1 MQRAIPRSWHR
12 SEILISL
19 AVLAIMLAYTYGL
32 FFVVPYPGLYFN
44 PTDGT
49 ILDIYNDLKSPS
61 AVSLQKGDV
70 IEQVGSIPFDDYL
83 KSPTVNLFDNLKR
96 GDIIDIIVQRG
107 DEHITVSWV
116 YPGFTKTGFLS
127 RFFNIWWLAYIFW
140 FIGMSTQLFMRPKDK
155 RWLLFLASSY
165 LTGLFIMFGN
175 ISAFHIWGGPALQRC
190 VAWLAMPIYLHFHWT
205 FPHSLRRIPRWLQ
218 ISFYGICCII
228 AAGELFLLMPK
239 RLYFLA
245 LILAFGG
252 SMLLLILHFIF
263 QPTHRREV
271 SFLAGAA
278 FTALFPVML
287 VSFIGSVGQT
297 PQIGPL
303 ALLVLP
309 VLPGAYFYILY
320 RSNLGIL
327 EIRTNRAI
335 SLNLFLI
342 LLGTVLMITV
352 GYLESL
358 VVSIEGILFI
368 TVVIALFTTFI
379 GALMF
384 PGFQAFVERRILGI
398 KLPNQSLS
406 ENYSARIITSDTLPG
421 LLKLLQEDVFPSL
434 LIRQYVFARN
444 LKTSAHVMLS
454 ENVTQD
460 QVREEALMELLASTS
475 TGSLLQSSKHGQPF
489 DWVHL
494 ILPLRFGSDLIGIW
508 LLGRRDPDDHYP
520 QAELPILQSL
530 ANQTAV
536 ALSNII
542 QTERLKAMYEAN
554 IDRYEQE
561 RLRLAHDLHDSVLNE
576 MAAILMKN
584 DSTLLSPEFEESYSG
599 LIGRVR
605 EIVSDL
611 RPPML
616 VYGLKFALDG
626 LADNLSERSHDT
638 VQIVSEVHADADGEW
653 RYPEIVENNIY
664 RIVQE
669 ACENASKYAHAESI
683 SINGELSSDKVDIK
697 VTDDG
702 IGFNTEISL
711 KLDDMLANKHFG
723 LAGMHERA
731 DLIGA
736 VIRIDSKPKLG
747 TQIQVLWEV
756 KNSI

>member
-1 MQRAIPRSWHR
+1 MQRAIPKSRRR

-19 AVLAIMLAYTYGL
+19 AVLALLLAYTYGL
-32 FFVVPYPGLYFN
+32 FFVVPYPGFYFN

-49 ILDIYNDLKSPS
+49 ILDIYDDLNSGS
-61 AVSLQKGDV
+61 TVSLQEDDV
-70 IEQVGSIPFDDYL
+70 IEQVGSTPFDNYL
-83 KSPTVNLFDNLKR
+83 KSSTVNLFDKLKR
-96 GDIIDIIVQRG
+96 GDVIDLIVRRG
-107 DEHITVSWV
+107 EEHLSVSWI

-140 FIGMSTQLFMRPKDK
+140 FVGMATQLFIRPKDK

-165 LTGLFIMFGN
+165 LTGLFIMFGA
-175 ISAFHIWGGPALQRC
+175 ISAFHMWWGPALQRC
-190 VAWLAMPIYLHFHWT
+190 VAWLTMPIYLHFHWI

-218 ISFYGICCII
+218 ISFYVVCCVM
-228 AAGELFLLMPK
+228 AVGELFLLMPK

-245 LILAFGG
+245 VILAFGG
-252 SMLLLILHFIF
+252 SILLLILHFIF
-263 QPTHRREV
+263 QPSHRREV

-303 ALLVLP
+303 TLLVLP
-309 VLPGAYFYILY
+309 VLPGAYFYVLY

-342 LLGTVLMITV
+342 LLGTALMIAV
-352 GYLESL
+352 GYLASL
-358 VVSIEGILFI
+358 VISIEELLFI
-368 TVVIALFTTFI
+368 TVVIALLTALI

-384 PGFQAFVERRILGI
+384 PGFQALVERRILGI
-398 KLPNQSLS
+398 KLPSQSLS

-421 LLKLLQEDVFPSL
+421 LLKLLREEVFPSL
-434 LIRQYVFARN
+434 LIRQYVFIRN
-444 LKTSAHVMLS
+444 LATSAQVLLS
-454 ENVTQD
+454 ENVTQEQIRD
-460 QVREEALMELLASTS
+460 AALMELLASAS
-475 TGSLLQSSKHGQPF
+475 TGSLLQPSKLGQPF

-494 ILPLRFGSDLIGIW
+494 MLPLRFGSTLIGVW

-520 QAELPILQSL
+520 QAELPILQAL

-542 QTERLKAMYEAN
+542 QTERIKTMYEAN
-554 IDRYEQE
+554 IHRYEQE

-584 DSTLLSPEFEESYSG
+584 DAPALSPEFQESYSG

-638 VQIVSEVHADADGEW
+638 VQIISEIQTDGEW
-653 RYPEIVENNIY
+653 RYPEIVESNIY

-669 ACENASKYAHAESI
+669 ACENASKYARAKSI
-683 SINGELSSDKVDIK
+683 SISGELSPERINIK

-702 IGFNTEISL
+702 LGFNTAVSL

-723 LAGMHERA
+723 LAGMRERA

-736 VIRIDSKPKLG
+736 EIAFDSKPQQG
-747 TQIQVLWEV
+747 TKIHVVWMV
-756 KNSI
+756 KDSI